1 MIVIGL
7 VVFISVFYLMIT
19 EKIPASWATM
29 VGGLIMAL
37 IGIINEEDA
46 LEAVADRLE
55 ILFLLIGMMMIVH
68 LISETGVFQWFAIK
82 VAQLVRGEP
91 FRLVVLLAI
100 VTAVCSAF
108 LDNVTTILLMAPVSI
123 LLAKQ
128 LRLDPFPFV
137 ITEVMSANIG
147 GLATLIGDPTQ
158 LIIGAEGNLGFNDFL
173 LNTAPM
179 AIISMVILIV
189 NVYIIYGRHMVVSNE
204 LKARIMELDSSR
216 SLKEPKLLKEAAVI
230 FLLVLVGFILNNF
243 INKGLAI
250 ISLSGAIFLVI
261 IAKRKPKEIFENV
274 EWETLFFFIG
284 LFMMIRGIEN
294 LNIIKLIGDKLIG
307 ITTGK
312 FDMAVLGVT
321 WISAAFTS
329 IIGNVANAATMSKI
343 VAVMVPEFAKD
354 IADPVKI
361 KAFWWAL
368 SIGSCLGGNITILSS
383 ATNVVAVGA
392 AAKAGCKIDFVKFFK
407 FGGLIALETLI
418 IGSIYLFVRYM

>member
-1 MIVIGL
+1 MIYIIIGL
-7 VVFISVFYLMIT
+7 VVFVSVFYLMIT
-19 EKIPASWATM
+19 EKVPQAWATM
-29 VGGLIMAL
+29 IGGLIMAL

-46 LEAVADRLE
+46 LEAVSERLE
-55 ILFLLIGMMMIVH
+55 ILFLLIGMMIIVH
-68 LISETGVFQWFAIK
+68 LVSETGVFQWFAIK

-91 FRLVVLLAI
+91 FRLVVLLAV
-100 VTAVCSAF
+100 VTALCSAF
-108 LDNVTTILLMAPVSI
+108 LDNVTAILLMAPVSI

-128 LRLDPFPFV
+128 LKLDPFPFV

-158 LIIGAEGNLGFNDFL
+158 LIIGAEGNLGFNSFL

-179 AIISMVILIV
+179 SIIAMIILIA

-216 SLKEPKLLKEAAVI
+216 SLKDQKLLQQAAVI
-230 FLLVLVGFILNNF
+230 FALVLVGFILNNF

-261 IAKRKPKEIFENV
+261 IAKRNPKEILEHV

-294 LNIIKLIGDKLIG
+294 LNIINIIGDRIIHL
-307 ITTGK
+307 TEGK
-312 FDMAVLGVT
+312 FDMAVIAVT
-321 WISAAFTS
+321 WLSAAFTS
-329 IIGNVANAATMSKI
+329 IIGNVANAATVSKI
-343 VAVMVPEFAKD
+343 LGVMVPSFD
-354 IADPVKI
+354 GLGNTQ
-361 KAFWWAL
+361 AFWWAL
-368 SIGSCLGGNITILSS
+368 SFGSCLGGNITILSS

-392 AAKAGCKIDFVKFFK
+392 AGKAGCKIDFMKFFK
-407 FGGLIALETLI
+407 FGGLIAFETLLV
-418 IGSIYLFVRYM
+418 GTIYLYVRYI

>member
-19 EKIPASWATM
+19 ERIPASWATM

-189 NVYIIYGRHMVVSNE
+189 NVYIIYGRHMLVSNE